1 MAVNP
6 ASTPANMAL
15 DAHTEPYINI
25 NSDIHSSQPTIH
37 VTKRHDRSTL
47 MMLLQLLIKPFAA
60 QLVSNDTVF
69 PAGSPQLTP
78 HKRAT
83 KRCRV
88 QERMVEEIY
97 LYDIVPTVGK
107 EEKKGEKKKGEEKQ
121 EEEKQEEEEENEEE
135 KKKEKEKKNQMNQKK
150 RRVYYYSGGGWQS
163 PANSEHWFFVSELAK
178 QLHPHGYTVTL
189 VSYPLAPNSA
199 APTSF
204 PAIMRQYRALMEL
217 AEEEDEEVIL
227 AGDSAGG
234 NIVLAVLIQALT
246 EDERDGIER
255 PTCTSVM
262 AISPSTDLTRS
273 NADMHSIAKKD
284 PILRIPFVIDTA
296 KKWCGEWSP
305 QDVRVSPLYADLQ
318 CIRKRGVKV
327 HGVVGRYDILS
338 PDAIL
343 FREKC
348 SQARIQG
355 EWLDWDKQIHVFPLI
370 FRYGLREGHAGKDWV
385 LDVLRRT

>member
-6 ASTPANMAL
+6 ASTPANMAF
-15 DAHTEPYINI
+15 DAQTEPYINI

-88 QERMVEEIY
+88 QERKVEEIY

-107 EEKKGEKKKGEEKQ
+107 KSKLGVAQMRMPGETTTGPAAAAGIKEEG
-121 EEEKQEEEEENEEE
+121 
-135 KKKEKEKKNQMNQKK
+135 KKNK

-217 AEEEDEEVIL
+217 AEEEDEEVVL

-234 NIVLAVLIQALT
+234 NIVLAVLIQALM

-284 PILRIPFVIDTA
+284 PILRVPFVIDTA

-318 CIRKRGVKV
+318 CIWKRGVKV

-348 SQARIQG
+348 NQARIQG